1 MSNSPAE
8 QHWPLARDTMT
19 TAPTSVCDHSE
30 NSLRLLVRKAQRGD
44 EQAWDALFRRSYP
57 KLLAYASR
65 RLPTSELAKDAVGET
80 MTRAV
85 AGIDRLRFERA
96 GFDAWMYGIA
106 RHVVLDAQ
114 RTLWRE
120 GPGRVPDAADLD
132 SGPSERAIATEESA
146 QIRRAFERLGRSDQE
161 VLELRV
167 VAGLS
172 SEEVAVVLG
181 RLPGA
186 IRMAQ
191 KRALSRLRSDLLAQ
205 RSRDIS
211 D

>member
-8 QHWPLARDTMT
+8 HLPLASDTT
-19 TAPTSVCDHSE
+19 TLLPTTVCEHSE
-30 NSLRLLVRKAQRGD
+30 NSLRLLVSKAQRGN

-85 AGIDRLRFERA
+85 AGIDRLRFERG

-161 VLELRV
+161 ILELRV

-172 SEEVAVVLG
+172 SDEVAVVLG

-205 RSRDIS
+205 RSRGIS

>member
-8 QHWPLARDTMT
+8 HLPLASDTT
-19 TAPTSVCDHSE
+19 TLLPTTVCEHSE
-30 NSLRLLVRKAQRGD
+30 NSLRLLVSKAQRGN

-85 AGIDRLRFERA
+85 AGIDRLRFERG

-114 RTLWRE
+114 RTL
-120 GPGRVPDAADLD
+120 
-132 SGPSERAIATEESA
+132 
-146 QIRRAFERLGRSDQE
+146 
-161 VLELRV
+161 
-167 VAGLS
+167 
-172 SEEVAVVLG
+172 
-181 RLPGA
+181 
-186 IRMAQ
+186 
-191 KRALSRLRSDLLAQ
+191 
-205 RSRDIS
+205 
-211 D
+211 

>member
-8 QHWPLARDTMT
+8 HLPLASDTT
-19 TAPTSVCDHSE
+19 TPTPTTVCEHSE
-30 NSLRLLVRKAQRGD
+30 NSFRLLVTKAQRGD
-44 EQAWDALFRRSYP
+44 EHAWDVLYRRSYP

-85 AGIDRLRFERA
+85 AGIDRLRFERG

-106 RHVVLDAQ
+106 RHVVLDTQ

-120 GPGRVPDAADLD
+120 GPGRVPDAADLE

-146 QIRRAFERLGRSDQE
+146 QIRQAFGRLGRSDQE
-161 VLELRV
+161 ILELRV

-172 SEEVAVVLG
+172 SDEVAGVLG

-205 RSRDIS
+205 RSGGYE
-211 D
+211 